1 MFCCFSILKNV
12 VPRTNIKKLQRMQTS
27 VARVVLPNFSYHPA
41 TALLSELHS
50 LPVNSR
56 ITFKLACLTY
66 KLLTTGRPAY
76 LHKQIHH
83 YTLTRTLRST
93 DQLFLPSVCLS
104 VCLSVTVTV
113 NTETSLLSAWR
124 QFLYL
129 KPRQQVAPTVHWIRA
144 ATNKHIHAVLRL
156 IKYSYGVEWSQA
168 ITNH

>member
-12 VPRTNIKKLQRMQTS
+12 VPRTNIKKLQRVQTS

-93 DQLFLPSVCLS
+93 DQPVCLS
-104 VCLSVTVTV
+104 VCLSVCHSNCEHRDELTLRLATVPVSQTTPAGRTDCTLDTCC
-113 NTETSLLSAWR
+113 N
-124 QFLYL
+124 
-129 KPRQQVAPTVHWIRA
+129 QQTHTRSAPTDKI
-144 ATNKHIHAVLRL
+144 
-156 IKYSYGVEWSQA
+156 
-168 ITNH
+168 